1 MKASMWGILLIVI
14 GLVGITLI
22 YFFGQVSTSN
32 DQTFY
37 NLKEVTEAALYDSVD
52 LVAYRDGY
60 TDSSG
65 NKYEPGVIKINKNK
79 FIEMFSRRYAESS
92 DATRNYKISFYEINE
107 LPPKVSL
114 RVEYGEDT
122 TALGFNK
129 SGSEDY
135 EFTISKDMVAILE
148 GRG

>member
-14 GLVGITLI
+14 GLIGITLMF
-22 YFFGQVSTSN
+22 FFGQVSTSN

-37 NLKEVTEAALYDSVD
+37 NLKEVAEAALYDSVD
-52 LVAYRDGY
+52 LVVYRDGY
-60 TDSSG
+60 TDAAG
-65 NKYEPGVIKINKNK
+65 NKYEPGVIKIKKDK

-107 LPPKVSL
+107 LPPKVAL

-122 TALGFNK
+122 KVLGFNK
-129 SGSEDY
+129 SGKDY
-135 EFTISKDMVAILE
+135 EFTISKDIVAILE
-148 GRG
+148 GRE